1 MAVTK
6 DMAMKPKPKTTP
18 KPTPKPSAAKT
29 RVSPLDTK
37 AREAQAKAFKR
48 AQEKKVWET
57 LQKESAN
64 NDGRNTI

>member
-1 MAVTK
+1 MATMK

-18 KPTPKPSAAKT
+18 KPAPGKT

-37 AREAQAKAFKR
+37 ARKAQAEASKR
-48 AQEKKVWET
+48 AQEDKVWRT

-64 NDGRNTI
+64 NDVRNTI